1 MKTVKRGMM
10 HVACLIVFLYVVS
23 SVSLMGQGGL
33 STIRGTVTDETGAVV
48 PGAEV
53 TATEVLTNFTAR
65 VATTDAQ
72 GNYEMPGLKLGN
84 YRVVVSFEG
93 FKTFVTDDISLQS
106 SQVKRV
112 NATLEVGDVSV
123 EITVSGAAA
132 TIETEQAKISANFK
146 GKTYQEFPLP
156 ANAFSGTY
164 GILAVLP
171 NIQRGSGNWGRPM
184 FAGQSQAQMG
194 QDGVKEE
201 TLNSQTVSMEAVEEL
216 KLVTVNNT
224 ADYARPG
231 YFDTITKNGT
241 NDFHGQLSY
250 YHKNSALG
258 ARTFFEAEKTFDLYH
273 TFNLSASGPVIKNK
287 TFFFALWNG
296 ERVPGSSFRTRNVPT
311 LQFRDGDFSQLDAG
325 SITDP
330 TNGQPFANN
339 RIPSNRLSDV
349 GMKVQ
354 DDFFPLPNRGG
365 PNDVSRNF
373 SWAHPYPGDQFH
385 ADVFSIRGDHY
396 FTDKNS
402 MYARIQ
408 GYLPRYVL
416 AGNYPALVWTRLR
429 QSYSWVTR
437 DIHVFSPT
445 LVNTFTFG
453 GNRDRLVDGKEVDG
467 VQPGSGADI
476 VSRLGLTG
484 VNPQGLST
492 PQGSPRFDVTGYS
505 SIFIRPGGVSFS
517 GKNWNVADSLSW
529 SKGRHVVKF
538 GGELRTYLT
547 FSGNV
552 PNENYGRFDFNGSMS
567 GHAYADFMLGLPFR
581 SRRLD
586 PFVNRDRTSKELGI
600 FVTDTFKVSNKL
612 TLDLGLRWDRF
623 SATTWGDGLTFNWDP
638 STGNVVVPQDA
649 LPSLSPL
656 YPSTIN
662 VVSGE
667 AVPNPDNNNFVPR
680 MGFAYRVTDKTVIRG
695 GYGMFTEFFG
705 KFSRANSGGPFSITE
720 TFFNSIDNGVPL
732 FRLPDGFPVGVD
744 PAAVPSQSVTGYPLD
759 TKNGLIHQF
768 NLTVEHQ
775 IGDYGFRTSYI
786 GSRNRNMNY
795 NVAINK
801 PAPSLTPF
809 SADQRPYSQFVGVTF
824 PRTDGMQNY
833 DSLSAEVNR
842 RVGLLTLNSHWTWA
856 HDSSTMLNTENPLN
870 TTLWNRG
877 FLAKHRFVL
886 NALWELPF
894 GRGKPYASSISPA
907 ADQIVGGWRVA
918 WVTYLMTGQYFSPSF
933 SGSDPSNTNSFG
945 GRPDRICDGNFS
957 SNRRSVDGWF
967 DASCFVAPPPGR
979 FGNSGL
985 NVLEGP
991 GMNVHNMTLAKKIGI
1006 TETMNVDLMFLISNL
1021 FNHPNFLFPA
1031 GNISVPGSV
1040 GVISSVPGSFHPE
1053 KAGARIVELRIRL
1066 AW

>member
-1 MKTVKRGMM
+1 METVKRGMN
-10 HVACLIVFLYVVS
+10 HVPWLVALLLVVS
-23 SVSLMGQGGL
+23 SVSLMGQAGL
-33 STIRGTVTDETGAVV
+33 STIRGTVTDATGAVV

-53 TATEVLTNFTAR
+53 TATEVLTNVPAR
-65 VATTDAQ
+65 VASTDEQ
-72 GNYEMPGLKLGN
+72 GDYEMPGLRLGT
-84 YRVVVSFEG
+84 YRVSVSVAG
-93 FKTFVTDDISLQS
+93 FRTFITDDISLQS

-112 NATLEVGDVSV
+112 NASLEVGEVSV

-132 TIETEQAKISANFK
+132 AIETEQAKISADFQ
-146 GKTYQEFPLP
+146 GQMYQEFPLP

-171 NIQRGSGNWGRPM
+171 NIQRAAGNWGRPM
-184 FAGQSQAQMG
+184 FAGQSPVSDG

-224 ADYARPG
+224 ADYSRPG

-241 NDFHGQLSY
+241 NDFHGQASY
-250 YHKNSALG
+250 YHRNSALG
-258 ARTFFEAEKTFDLYH
+258 ARNFFEGEKTFDLYH

-287 TFFFALWNG
+287 TFFFGLWNG

-311 LQFRDGDFSQLDAG
+311 LQFREGDFSQLDAG

-330 TNGQPFANN
+330 ANGQPFANN
-339 RIPSNRLSDV
+339 IIPRGRLNDV
-349 GMKVQ
+349 GLKVQ

-365 PNDVSRNF
+365 ANDLSRNF

-396 FTDKNS
+396 FTENNS

-453 GNRDRLVDGKEVDG
+453 GNRDRLVDGEEVDG
-467 VQPGSGADI
+467 VQPGAGADI
-476 VSRLGLTG
+476 VNRLGLTG
-484 VNPQGLST
+484 VNPQNLST

-505 SIFIRPGGVSFS
+505 AVFIRAGGVSFS

-547 FSGNV
+547 LSGNV
-552 PNENYGRFDFNGSMS
+552 PNENYGRYDFNGSMS

-586 PFVNRDRTSKELGI
+586 PFVDRVRTSKELGI
-600 FVTDTFKVSNKL
+600 FVTDTFKATNKL
-612 TLDLGLRWDRF
+612 TLDLGIRWDRF
-623 SATTWGDGLTFNWDP
+623 SATTWDDGLTYNWDP
-638 STGNVVVPQDA
+638 STGNVVVPQA
-649 LPSLSPL
+649 AVPSISPL
-656 YPSTIN
+656 YPSTIG

-667 AVPNPDNNNFVPR
+667 AVPKPDNNNFVPR
-680 MGFAYRVTDKTVIRG
+680 VGFAYRATDKTVIRG
-695 GYGMFTEFFG
+695 GYGMFTEFLG
-705 KFSRANSGGPFSITE
+705 KFTRANTGGPFAITE
-720 TFFNSIDNGVPL
+720 TFFNSIDNGSPL
-732 FRLPDGFPVGVD
+732 FQLPDGFPVGVD
-744 PAAVPSQSVTGYPLD
+744 PAAVPSQSVSGYPLN

-768 NLTVEHQ
+768 NLTLERQ
-775 IGDYGFRTSYI
+775 IGDFGFRTSYI

-801 PAPSLTPF
+801 PAPSLTSF
-809 SADQRPYSQFVGVTF
+809 SADRRPYAQFVGVTF
-824 PRTDGMQNY
+824 PRTDGRQDY

-856 HDSSTMLNTENPLN
+856 HDRSTMLNTENPLN
-870 TTLWNRG
+870 TTLWDRG

-886 NALWELPF
+886 NALWQLPF
-894 GRGKPYASSISPA
+894 GRGMPYASGISPA

-918 WVTYLMTGQYFSPSF
+918 WVTYLQTGQYFSPRF

-945 GRPDRICDGNFS
+945 GRPDRICDGNFPS
-957 SNRRSVDGWF
+957 GRRSIDGWF
-967 DASCFVAPPPGR
+967 DASCFAAPPSGR
-979 FGNSGL
+979 FGNSGA

-991 GMNVHNMTLAKKIGI
+991 GMNVHNMTLAKKIGV
-1006 TETMNVDLMFLISNL
+1006 TERMNVDLMFLISNL
-1021 FNHPNFLFPA
+1021 FNHPNFNFPA
-1031 GNISVPGSV
+1031 SNISVPGNV
-1040 GVISSVPGSFHPE
+1040 GVISGVPGSFHPE
-1053 KAGARIVELRIRL
+1053 KAGARIIEMRIRVD
-1066 AW
+1066 W